1 VFDCG
6 VFERCGNYMEIEL
19 LKEYPDGYCTIKKMR
34 DIGTKGNIQSQ
45 RTAPKKLVEYLNK

>member
-1 VFDCG
+1 
-6 VFERCGNYMEIEL
+6 MEIEL

-45 RTAPKKLVEYLNK
+45 RTAPKKLVEYLDKKTKNYPYCFTCNV